1 MRKRTCSVT
10 ASPPP
15 LSPAVSSTA
24 ATSANATSR
33 SLRSP
38 HPTKRQHEMQAED
51 AVQSPPR
58 KRRGVAV
65 AAPMDRDK
73 MTAATVFSVPPS
85 RSSSLHVP
93 PSSDEL
99 HIGTR
104 LQPGSKRGRTDK
116 RENWVDGDH
125 QRGRRRDNEATLDG
139 TAAAPVSPT
148 SSVSTGTSRTLTYD
162 VELPLLCPPRRNAKE
177 VEVSPL
183 SLLGSIATP
192 ARRNH
197 LVLTSTPRFIREER
211 EGVADGDT
219 AAHTPSALLRTPM
232 RLVRAARGLL
242 SPASATLRRRLAYMR
257 QSAMGTTSV
266 GEGLQPQQQAAASS
280 SSPLPPSP
288 WGRLS
293 SIVLDGDSFPSC
305 VEEGGV
311 GGVGDGGA
319 SANSALRRRGLAPT
333 SAPLHDAATLS
344 SIPISRRSSAS
355 ASASDIWRR
364 GSRDAELPGGLRS
377 TVRPDLVAL
386 NGNGSCDATAS
397 LSRRSS
403 PTVAEV
409 EEACRISRL
418 QRRCGFEGGL
428 DGVGECDGSMTLC
441 GPYNV
446 RFAQVSSL
454 SESLADIV
462 SSSRSTA
469 HSSLTS
475 TVAAAASCAM
485 APSHISSA
493 GHGSTGD
500 AEDECVTRRSAT
512 VMDPNLSSIL
522 PDEEELAIRRRL
534 QRGRHPLAPHT
545 QRRRDIHGANVAASE
560 EARHHPARARAVE
573 GNDMEVFVA
582 CAPPTAP
589 RDRQPLLQ
597 KEVRRPASSRYT
609 SGISAAAGGGVAGA
623 ASEPQ
628 SVNSRTH
635 AADVWPPRPPRPFAS
650 SSLPS
655 PSWRTVACAS
665 RLTVALLSAMVCAW
679 CVIAVASPL
688 VALQPRYALSAV
700 AGVDSAAAERQFL
713 QTYANSVADLQAL
726 YQIAPA
732 SLDADAVVR
741 LHHRTLSEGVERLE
755 RATQHLVPDD
765 NASPSRCL
773 FYLRAM
779 IQTYLALSRNCEL
792 YARSRDRS
800 RWRRYIGYPLADVER
815 YGVRRF
821 GSFSSQPFI
830 APSAVVAWQDR
841 VWTTVVCSAQSEVL
855 ACPSVLYVEE
865 AMARDAAQFVYTD
878 SNEAH
883 ESPRRQRQLQ
893 DWRTRLR
900 RDWGSEVYL
909 ETLLRYIRSG
919 VQELTRDYNR

>member
-1 MRKRTCSVT
+1 MRKRTRSVT
-10 ASPPP
+10 VSPPP
-15 LSPAVSSTA
+15 LSPAVPSTA

-33 SLRSP
+33 SPRSP

-51 AVQSPPR
+51 TVQSPPR

-65 AAPMDRDK
+65 AVPTDRDK
-73 MTAATVFSVPPS
+73 MTAATVVSVPPS

-93 PSSDEL
+93 PSSDGL
-99 HIGTR
+99 HIGKR
-104 LQPGSKRGRTDK
+104 LPPGSKRGRADK
-116 RENWVDGDH
+116 RESWVDGDH

-139 TAAAPVSPT
+139 TVAAPVSP
-148 SSVSTGTSRTLTYD
+148 SSSASSGTSRTLAYD
-162 VELPLLCPPRRNAKE
+162 IEFPLLCPPRRNAKE
-177 VEVSPL
+177 AEVSPL
-183 SLLGSIATP
+183 SLVGSIATP

-211 EGVADGDT
+211 ERVAGGDT

-242 SPASATLRRRLAYMR
+242 SPANAALRRRLTHIR

-293 SIVLDGDSFPSC
+293 SIVLDGDSLPSC

-311 GGVGDGGA
+311 GVGDGDA
-319 SANSALRRRGLAPT
+319 SANSALRRRGLAPP
-333 SAPLHDAATLS
+333 SAPLHDVAALS
-344 SIPISRRSSAS
+344 SLPISRRSSAS
-355 ASASDIWRR
+355 SSDVWRR
-364 GSRDAELPGGLRS
+364 GSRAAELPGGLRS

-386 NGNGSCDATAS
+386 NGNGSSDATPS
-397 LSRRSS
+397 LSRCSS

-409 EEACRISRL
+409 EEVYGISRL
-418 QRRCGFEGGL
+418 QRRGGFEGGL
-428 DGVGECDGSMTLC
+428 EGVGERGGSMALC

-485 APSHISSA
+485 APSHIWSA

-500 AEDECVTRRSAT
+500 AEDECATRRSAT

-545 QRRRDIHGANVAASE
+545 QRRRDIHGANVAAPE

-573 GNDMEVFVA
+573 GNVMELFVA
-582 CAPPTAP
+582 CAPPTTP
-589 RDRQPLLQ
+589 RNRQPLLP
-597 KEVRRPASSRYT
+597 KEVRRPASSRYA
-609 SGISAAAGGGVAGA
+609 SGISVAAGGGVAGV

-628 SVNSRTH
+628 SVKSRVH
-635 AADVWPPRPPRPFAS
+635 AADVWPPRPPRPFVPS
-650 SSLPS
+650 SSLS

-665 RLTVALLSAMVCAW
+665 RLTVALLSALVCAW

-688 VALQPRYALSAV
+688 VALQPRYAPSAV
-700 AGVDSAAAERQFL
+700 AGVDSAAAARQFL

-732 SLDADAVVR
+732 SLDADAVLR

-765 NASPSRCL
+765 NASPSRRL

-792 YARSRDRS
+792 YARSRDGS

-830 APSAVVAWQDR
+830 APSAVAAWQDR
-841 VWTTVVCSAQSEVL
+841 VWSTVVCSAQSEVL

>member
-1 MRKRTCSVT
+1 MRKRTRSVT

-15 LSPAVSSTA
+15 FSPAVPSTA

-58 KRRGVAV
+58 KRRGVAL

-73 MTAATVFSVPPS
+73 MTAATAVSVTPS

-104 LQPGSKRGRTDK
+104 LQPGSKRGRADK
-116 RENWVDGDH
+116 RASWVDGDH

-139 TAAAPVSPT
+139 TVAAPVSPT
-148 SSVSTGTSRTLTYD
+148 SSASTGTSRTLTYD
-162 VELPLLCPPRRNAKE
+162 VEFPLLCPPRRNAKE
-177 VEVSPL
+177 VEVSPS
-183 SLLGSIATP
+183 SLLRLIATP

-211 EGVADGDT
+211 ERVAEGGT

-242 SPASATLRRRLAYMR
+242 SPASATLRRRLTHIR

-293 SIVLDGDSFPSC
+293 SIVLDGDSLPSC
-305 VEEGGV
+305 VEE

-319 SANSALRRRGLAPT
+319 SANSALKRRGLAPP

-344 SIPISRRSSAS
+344 LIPTSRRSS

-364 GSRDAELPGGLRS
+364 GSRGAELPGGLRS

-386 NGNGSCDATAS
+386 NGNGSGDATAS

-409 EEACRISRL
+409 EEVCGISWL
-418 QRRCGFEGGL
+418 QRRRGFEGGL
-428 DGVGECDGSMTLC
+428 EGVGECGGSMALC

-446 RFAQVSSL
+446 RLAQVSSL

-500 AEDECVTRRSAT
+500 AGNECVTRRSAT

-522 PDEEELAIRRRL
+522 PDEEELAVRRRL

-545 QRRRDIHGANVAASE
+545 QRRRDIHGANVAAPE

-573 GNDMEVFVA
+573 GNVMELFVA
-582 CAPPTAP
+582 CAPPTALQ
-589 RDRQPLLQ
+589 DRQPLLQ
-597 KEVRRPASSRYT
+597 KEVRRPASSRYA
-609 SGISAAAGGGVAGA
+609 SGISVAAGGGVAGA

-650 SSLPS
+650 STSPS

-665 RLTVALLSAMVCAW
+665 RLTVALLSALVCAW
-679 CVIAVASPL
+679 CVIAVALPL

-765 NASPSRCL
+765 NASPSRRL

-792 YARSRDRS
+792 YARSRDGS
-800 RWRRYIGYPLADVER
+800 RWRRYIGYPLADVEH

-821 GSFSSQPFI
+821 GSFSSQLFT